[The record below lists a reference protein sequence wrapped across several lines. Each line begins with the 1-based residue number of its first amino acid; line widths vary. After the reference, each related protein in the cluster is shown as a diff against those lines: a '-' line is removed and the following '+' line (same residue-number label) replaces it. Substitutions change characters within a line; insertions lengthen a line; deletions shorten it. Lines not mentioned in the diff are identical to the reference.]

1 MLSRE
6 SRAEPLGFPGL
17 RELPVHVDW
26 VRLSPTALDERLA
39 AAIARGGPVGVM
51 FHHEEMDD
59 ASMARAG
66 ELLDLLAGHDRA
78 VVRPMIDI
86 A

>member
-1 MLSRE
+1 
-6 SRAEPLGFPGL
+6 
-17 RELPVHVDW
+17 
-26 VRLSPTALDERLA
+26 
-39 AAIARGGPVGVM
+39 VM

-66 ELLDLLAGHDRA
+66 ALLDLLAGHDRA